1 MKIDCGSDGQN
12 IDARGMVMQANFELG
27 SNQFDMPS
35 IKYTPRQISFP
46 NAIMRPDKPRA
57 GNMIKINKM
66 ENDQR

>member
-1 MKIDCGSDGQN
+1 
-12 IDARGMVMQANFELG
+12 MQANFELG

-46 NAIMRPDKPRA
+46 NAIVRPDKPRA

-66 ENDQR
+66 DNDQR